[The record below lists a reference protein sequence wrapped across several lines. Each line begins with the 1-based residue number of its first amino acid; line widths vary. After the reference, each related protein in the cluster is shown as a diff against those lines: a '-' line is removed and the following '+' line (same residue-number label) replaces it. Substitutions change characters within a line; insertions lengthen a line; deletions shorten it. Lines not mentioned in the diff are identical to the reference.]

1 MGCSHLPVLGLA
13 LEHDGVFRL
22 VNVIWVLVLDLLDV
36 GLSLDAVILGEC
48 ALVTLLN
55 RSVSIGRMVRVYYRV
70 TYSAGISQKV
80 VADRLDVAVGGCAEL
95 ADRLEVLLASPPLR
109 QNWQRDRDLHV
120 GCHCVVFWWGR
131 RRRCR

>member
-36 GLSLDAVILGEC
+36 GLGLDAVILGEC

-55 RSVSIGRMVRVYYRV
+55 RSVSIGRNGACVL
-70 TYSAGISQKV
+70 SS
-80 VADRLDVAVGGCAEL
+80 DVLCGHKPKSGGRQARCCG
-95 ADRLEVLLASPPLR
+95 RWLR
-109 QNWQRDRDLHV
+109 
-120 GCHCVVFWWGR
+120 
-131 RRRCR
+131 